1 MRIESFSP
9 TQITIAPASL
19 TGKRGRFP
27 YNSIK
32 KIWDTL
38 KSALY
43 SIQLCTVYRA
53 LADVAASYV
62 FNHRFF
68 YIDRKKIAIFA

>member
-9 TQITIAPASL
+9 TQTTIAPASL

-27 YNSIK
+27 YNPNHK
-32 KIWDTL
+32 TVDTQ
-38 KSALY
+38 KPAPY
-43 SIQLCTVYRA
+43 SIHHYA
-53 LADVAASYV
+53 LYV

-68 YIDRKKIAIFA
+68 TLTEKIAIFA

>member
-9 TQITIAPASL
+9 TQTTIAPASL

-32 KIWDTL
+32 KIWDTP
-38 KSALY
+38 KVSSVQYNAL
-43 SIQLCTVYRA
+43 RA
-53 LADVAASYV
+53 FADVTASYV

-68 YIDRKKIAIFA
+68 ILTEKIAIFA